1 MSIDQF
7 STQPDR
13 VKSYTNPEGD
23 GVVRS
28 NAPQSMTSGNP
39 APYYEVSVSEKP
51 GQASDSSITH
61 TGPGAGV
68 SSGHSEA
75 TDVQGFVSATGNKVI
90 IDNTFGAD
98 TITLQHHSGATIM
111 IDADG
116 SIHLISTGRKGVGI
130 ISPKGDGVV
139 YASGHLIL
147 KGESKITLETQ
158 GDLDLNVGG
167 DFNIAVGGN
176 MITTVQ
182 GSVDESIDG
191 SKVTEVAKD
200 TSNMVAGDYR
210 LTSAGKMRIQTPRS
224 LDIDA
229 AQNITIRTDKTVE
242 VNAQQNV
249 GVYAKEKVS
258 VNAKDTLEAI
268 SEGAMT
274 LSTKDDLA
282 VKADGTAKISS
293 TSAAS
298 LHSSSTID
306 ILGSA
311 KINIKGSATDIQTSG
326 SPSVDSA
333 VDANAAQLA
342 QYPDANTII
351 DSITSI
357 RVAPDFPKN
366 AARMSAE
373 EFSLYMNEGGE
384 PNPQAAAYA
393 AGNRGGGLQT
403 SVQDYGYQ
411 AEPVST
417 TAYDRPGGNVTNNGR
432 AEKNPLPMPNSIY
445 NSNEKISRY
454 VTVGM
459 IKNIRDASPS
469 QHKQV
474 LTQAMNVA
482 WNILD
487 PLIEKFGSRVYI
499 SSWYRDNSANHVK
512 GGAVDV
518 RCINKPDYAFTAE
531 IAAFVRDNLPYS
543 KVLLE
548 KNDQGGIHVHL
559 ESAQPGQPGGG
570 TVITCA
576 DPKCRSQVSGLQ
588 LSYAVAALQGRAVG

>member
-1 MSIDQF
+1 MSINQF
-7 STQPDR
+7 STQSDR
-13 VKSYTNPEGD
+13 VKEYTNREGD
-23 GVVRS
+23 GVARTT
-28 NAPQSMTSGNP
+28 APQSMTSGNP

-51 GQASDSSITH
+51 GLASDSMITH

-68 SSGHSEA
+68 SSGQSEP

-90 IDNTFGAD
+90 IDNTFGSD

-116 SIHLISTGRKGVGI
+116 SIHIISTGRKGVGLVA
-130 ISPKGDGVV
+130 PKGDAVV

-147 KGESKITLETQ
+147 KGESKITLQTQ

-167 DFNIAVGGN
+167 DFHIAVGGS
-176 MITTVQ
+176 MVTSVQ
-182 GSVDESIDG
+182 GSVEESIDG
-191 SKVTEVAKD
+191 SKVSEVAKD
-200 TSNMVAGDYR
+200 SSNMVAGDYR
-210 LTSAGKMRIQTPRS
+210 VTSAGKMRIQTPRS
-224 LDIDA
+224 LDIDSA
-229 AQNITIRTDKTVE
+229 DNLTIRSDKTVE
-242 VNAQQNV
+242 INAQNNV

-258 VNAKDTLEAI
+258 VNAKDTLEAL

-282 VKADGTAKISS
+282 VKADGTAKISA

-298 LHSSSTID
+298 LHSSSTINV
-306 ILGSA
+306 LASA
-311 KINIKGSATDIQTSG
+311 KINIKGSATDIQMSG

-333 VDANAAQLA
+333 SDVNAAQLA

-351 DSITSI
+351 DSITSL

-393 AGNRGGGLQT
+393 AGNKGAGLQ
-403 SVQDYGYQ
+403 VEAKDYGYA
-411 AEPVST
+411 AEPIST
-417 TAYDRPGGNVTNNGR
+417 TAYDRPAGIGSNNGR
-432 AEKNPLPMPNSIY
+432 AEKNPLPIPNSIY

-459 IKNIRDASPS
+459 IKNVRDAPAA

-474 LTQAMNVA
+474 LTEAMNVA

-487 PLIEKFGSRVYI
+487 PLIEKYGSRIYI
-499 SSWYRDNSANHVK
+499 SSWYRDNSSNHIK

-518 RCINKPDYAFTAE
+518 RCVNKPDYAFTAE
-531 IAAFVRDNLPYS
+531 VAAFVRDNLPFS

-548 KNDQGGIHVHL
+548 KNDQGGIHCHL

-588 LSYAVAALQGRAVG
+588 LSYAVAALQGKAVG